1 MKSELQELID
11 ECTAEIN
18 DIETRIAG
26 MPALDKGVR
35 YLTYYALMK
44 ASGITEFV
52 YRSIVA
58 DYFSTLSD
66 SRIDTYLDTAVRRG
80 SMSAKYEMMQ
90 SLLGRFD
97 DQWKKNFQ
105 NAVKAR
111 PDKERLISASN
122 SLVSNR
128 HSFAH
133 GKSPTA
139 TFSDIKNYYFDVLEL
154 IKIFD
159 SVVC

>member
-1 MKSELQELID
+1 MGLISMKSELQDLID
-11 ECTAEIN
+11 ECTSEIN
-18 DIETRIAG
+18 DIETRIAD

-58 DYFSTLSD
+58 DYFSMLSD
-66 SRIDTYLDTAVRRG
+66 SRIDTYLDAAVRGG

-90 SLLGRFD
+90 GLLGKFD

-105 NAVKAR
+105 NAVKVR

-122 SLVSNR
+122 SFSKQQTFFCAWKGSN
-128 HSFAH
+128 SY
-133 GKSPTA
+133 
-139 TFSDIKNYYFDVLEL
+139 I
-154 IKIFD
+154 
-159 SVVC
+159 

>member
-1 MKSELQELID
+1 MKSELQDLID

-26 MPALDKGVR
+26 MPALDKEVR
-35 YLTYYALMK
+35 YLTHYALMK

-66 SRIDTYLDTAVRRG
+66 SRIDTYLDAAIRKG
-80 SMSAKYEMMQ
+80 SMSVKYEVMC
-90 SLLGRFD
+90 SLLGKFD
-97 DQWKKNFQ
+97 EQWQKNFKS
-105 NAVKAR
+105 AVAAR
-111 PDKERLISASN
+111 RDSQKIIGASN
-122 SLVSNR
+122 SLVRNR
-128 HSFAH
+128 HDFAH
-133 GKSPTA
+133 GKTPTA
-139 TFSDIKNYYFDVLEL
+139 TFTDIKNYYFDVLEL

>member
-1 MKSELQELID
+1 MKSELQDLID

-18 DIETRIAG
+18 DIETRIAD

-35 YLTYYALMK
+35 YLTHYALMK

-66 SRIDTYLDTAVRRG
+66 SRIDTYLDAAVRKG
-80 SMSAKYEMMQ
+80 SMSAKYEMMCN
-90 SLLGRFD
+90 LLGKFD
-97 DQWKKNFQ
+97 EQWQKSFRS
-105 NAVKAR
+105 AVQAHPNSQR
-111 PDKERLISASN
+111 IIAASN
-122 SLVSNR
+122 SLVANR
-128 HSFAH
+128 HNFAH
-133 GKSPTA
+133 GKTPTA
-139 TFSDIKNYYFDVLEL
+139 TFIDIKAYYLDVLEL